1 MNLHLYTGGTTHF
14 EVVVTPR
21 LWSLHL
27 IHIDTYYTH
36 MRVDT
41 KEPGSRNHRA
51 GIYEL
56 QNQIYIFMY
65 YTMYY
70 LAILN
75 STHLYRV

>member
-1 MNLHLYTGGTTHF
+1 
-14 EVVVTPR
+14 
-21 LWSLHL
+21 
-27 IHIDTYYTH
+27 
-36 MRVDT
+36 MRADT
-41 KEPGSRNHRA
+41 KEPGSENHRA

-65 YTMYY
+65 YMYY